1 MVATVAVAGIAAP
14 LAITAGLSAL
24 GFGAAGV
31 GAGTWAAA
39 TQAGLGNVVAGTWFA
54 GKPYLLNYHPFT
66 LKSFFSCSKC
76 RSCRYGCN
84 NCSSD
89 RNRSGNFGWSNLI
102 PFKCFSGYFW
112 SYNILNDHWNF
123 GIGYCYDYSDT
134 YLNSDCTT
142 CTICITFS
150 VKLFDKIKRINYL
163 CML

>member
-102 PFKCFSGYFW
+102 PFKCFCGYFR
-112 SYNILNDHWNF
+112 SINALNDSWNF
-123 GIGYCYDYSDT
+123 GIGDYYYDYSDT
-134 YLNSDCTT
+134 YLNSDC
-142 CTICITFS
+142 ITFS
-150 VKLFDKIKRINYL
+150 AKNET
-163 CML
+163 